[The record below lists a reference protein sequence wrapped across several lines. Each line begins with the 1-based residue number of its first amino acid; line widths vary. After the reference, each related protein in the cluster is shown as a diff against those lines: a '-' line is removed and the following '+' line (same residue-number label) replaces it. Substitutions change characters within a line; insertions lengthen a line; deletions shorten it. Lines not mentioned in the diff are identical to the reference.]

1 METDPSRSRSYRVVD
16 DGDDTRTASGY
27 RADVGVG
34 PDGDVNERPLKSVVS
49 EFFEQGRQLLRA
61 EARLARAELKAEA
74 KKATAGSGMLAAGG
88 VVLLLGAMA
97 LVAFLIIALANVM
110 PAWASALLVTV
121 VLLAVG
127 AGVAMA
133 GAKRLKTI
141 HAPRKTIQTLKED
154 SQWASTTMRSA
165 TSQMHGHA

>member
-1 METDPSRSRSYRVVD
+1 METDPSRTRSYRVVS
-16 DGDDTRTASGY
+16 DGDSTRAIPEDDTAFATD
-27 RADVGVG
+27 DVH
-34 PDGDVNERPLKSVVS
+34 ERPVKSLVS

-97 LVAFLIIALANVM
+97 LVAFLVIALGNVM
-110 PAWASALLVTV
+110 PLWASALIVTV

-141 HAPRKTIQTLKED
+141 HAPTKTIQTLKED